1 MYTSQKAYLTLNNQ
15 YSIICLITFL
25 TEITEN
31 IQRME
36 KRGNN
41 KNELQKEREE
51 KMPGVQRRIQL
62 PKERDEE
69 GVKEGVRKVP
79 FH

>member
-1 MYTSQKAYLTLNNQ
+1 
-15 YSIICLITFL
+15 
-25 TEITEN
+25 
-31 IQRME
+31 ME